1 MATLKVKI
9 QEDIILDNQDY
20 GSKRVLEI
28 SSITDVVKRIV
39 TVPANVDTTVLMFKS
54 TVGVSDGALDIELV
68 KYIRVTNLDSSNSVN
83 LYIAID
89 TGEDDSAADNLAM
102 ILLEAGKS
110 FMMGTPSDGISVE
123 DDAGGGVSLNGEN
136 IESII
141 IDSGSSAVQV
151 EVFVA
156 SA

>member
-28 SSITDVVKRIV
+28 TGINEVYKRMVVCPGGADATIA
-39 TVPANVDTTVLMFKS
+39 TFQTATNT
-54 TVGVSDGALDIELV
+54 SDNALDLENV
-68 KYIRVTNLDSSNSVN
+68 KYIRVTNLESSNPCN
-83 LYIAID
+83 LSLQVAGAEGG
-89 TGEDDSAADNLAM
+89 TANMSTS

-110 FMMGTPSDGISVE
+110 FMMGTVHDGIGLS
-123 DDAGGGVSLNGEN
+123 DANATIITSLNDLESILIDGSDEN
-136 IESII
+136 IT
-141 IDSGSSAVQV
+141 V

-156 SA
+156 SV